1 MFKGNWSQIL
11 TEIKNMDESVCC
23 TYLIAKWIETTHPE
37 KQYALLVKK
46 AFSWIKK
53 IAKLEELSHLD
64 KYLA

>member
-1 MFKGNWSQIL
+1 
-11 TEIKNMDESVCC
+11 MDESVCC